1 MKDLPQ
7 GPFDAIVIGSGIGS
21 LTTAV
26 LLAKLQHKRVL
37 VLEQHFTI
45 GGQTHAFKRRGRFEF
60 DVGIHYI
67 GDMGKGMGR
76 RLFDYLTEGQLQW
89 QPMPPEFQRYVYPD
103 FEFSVPSNP
112 REYKRRLIEMF
123 PLERAA
129 IEQYF
134 TDLRSAVNWYGAAH
148 LVDAMP
154 PLARL
159 PLRFA
164 VRSAGRVACT
174 TLGAY
179 LDRHFRSP
187 QLKALLASQWGDYGL
202 PPSQAAF
209 GMHALVEVHYWRGGW
224 YPVGGAKRIAEA
236 MVPIIERA
244 GGVVLAA
251 QTVDEILVERGAAVG
266 VRCHNTIKPH
276 LPPHEFR
283 APLIVSGAGA
293 DVTYNKLLPAS
304 VPIPF
309 RAELQAQSNG
319 VSAVCVY
326 LGLKD
331 SPATLGVKG
340 ENHWVYGGYDHD
352 AALTSGKL
360 GNGYYL
366 SFPSLKNPQA
376 HARGHTADIITFAAY
391 EPFKQWAEG
400 QWKKRGEDYEA
411 LKRQI
416 AEQLI
421 GQVDEHLPGF
431 ADLVS
436 YIDVSTPLSMEHFVG
451 HRRGAFYGVP
461 ATPKRLFQ
469 PWTRAQSPVRNLY
482 LTGCDV
488 MSAGVVG
495 ALIGGI
501 KTAGVINGQLGF
513 MRLMRQMLK
522 AGRPNAPQSSPGLAA
537 WPDTAPDR
545 LP

>member
-67 GDMGKGMGR
+67 GDMGNGMGR

-164 VRSAGRVACT
+164 VRSAGRVACM

-224 YPVGGAKRIAEA
+224 YPVGGANALPRRWCRSSNA
-236 MVPIIERA
+236 
-244 GGVVLAA
+244 LA
-251 QTVDEILVERGAAVG
+251 
-266 VRCHNTIKPH
+266 VRCWRRRRWT
-276 LPPHEFR
+276 R
-283 APLIVSGAGA
+283 SW
-293 DVTYNKLLPAS
+293 
-304 VPIPF
+304 
-309 RAELQAQSNG
+309 SNG
-319 VSAVCVY
+319 GLRWGCVATTPSSHICRRMNSARR
-326 LGLKD
+326 
-331 SPATLGVKG
+331 
-340 ENHWVYGGYDHD
+340 W
-352 AALTSGKL
+352 
-360 GNGYYL
+360 
-366 SFPSLKNPQA
+366 SFP
-376 HARGHTADIITFAAY
+376 
-391 EPFKQWAEG
+391 
-400 QWKKRGEDYEA
+400 
-411 LKRQI
+411 
-416 AEQLI
+416 
-421 GQVDEHLPGF
+421 
-431 ADLVS
+431 
-436 YIDVSTPLSMEHFVG
+436 
-451 HRRGAFYGVP
+451 VP
-461 ATPKRLFQ
+461 AP
-469 PWTRAQSPVRNLY
+469 
-482 LTGCDV
+482 
-488 MSAGVVG
+488 M
-495 ALIGGI
+495 
-501 KTAGVINGQLGF
+501 
-513 MRLMRQMLK
+513 
-522 AGRPNAPQSSPGLAA
+522 
-537 WPDTAPDR
+537 
-545 LP
+545 